1 VVRVREISENDLRW
15 FAARLLIA
23 IKDTRRYGGM
33 SVHELKQALRDVSG
47 AESLTL
53 GYAPNGDELVTI
65 AGRTVTVRPGA
76 SNAEIALAFRE
87 PATSTPN
94 VSVTPLPPIVAYAPA
109 PTIPPQTRTK
119 SMSTPNPG
127 SFAAGIRAMMDE
139 ARAGVAKARADGLA
153 KVGDAVGK
161 LNDAKVATAHVAGAM
176 AQTIEN
182 EAADVMA
189 ELGQISNDLGGN
201 A

>member
-1 VVRVREISENDLRW
+1 MMRQLGENDLRW

-23 IKDTRRYGGM
+23 IEDTRKFGGM
-33 SVHELKQALRDVSG
+33 SVHELKQALRDVPG

-65 AGRTVTVRPGA
+65 AGRTVSVRPGA

-94 VSVTPLPPIVAYAPA
+94 VTVTPLPPIAYAPA
-109 PTIPPQTRTK
+109 PTRTIT
-119 SMSTPNPG
+119 MSTPTKG
-127 SFAAGIRAMMDE
+127 SFAAGLKAMMDE
-139 ARAGVAKARADGLA
+139 ARAGIQQARADGVA
-153 KVGDAVGK
+153 KVGEAVGK
-161 LNDAKVATAHVAGAM
+161 LNDAKVATTKVAANIVS
-176 AQTIEN
+176 TIES

-189 ELGQISNDLGGN
+189 ELGQISNDL
-201 A
+201 